1 MKDRLK
7 KLRRSLGLKQRE
19 VADRLG
25 IATGTVGQWECGDG
39 TPGEARIYQICNE
52 FHVRRNWLLFGEG
65 EMFEPDTDEREA
77 QKQFVIACFES
88 LPESKRAVF
97 LDALREYVCAHCE
110 LKDKPVGNNTIV
122 GDVNGTINVNQTFNN
137 NK

>member
-7 KLRRSLGLKQRE
+7 KLRRTLGLKQRE
-19 VADRLG
+19 FAERLSVS
-25 IATGTVGQWECGDG
+25 TGVIGSWESGSNL
-39 TPGEARIYQICNE
+39 PGRARIYQICKE
-52 FHVRRNWLLFGEG
+52 FRVRQDWLLFGEG

-97 LDALREYVCAHCE
+97 LDALREFVCAHCE